1 MSGAEQKNKMPRAS
15 IIAISGKSGCG
26 NTTVSRLVAERLGR
40 TFINYTFRKLAEEEG
55 MSLAELLALAKEDP
69 SWDRLLDSRQVALA
83 HREDCVIGSRLAMWL
98 LGDADLRVYLRA
110 GQSVRVGRIFAREGG
125 DREAIARFT
134 AARDKDDQRRY
145 REIYGIDTE
154 DLSSAHL
161 VIDTERWDAPSTA
174 DIIVRAFATRQKV
187 LRDTAEEH

>member
-1 MSGAEQKNKMPRAS
+1 MKTQRAS

-26 NTTVSRLVAERLGR
+26 NTTVSRLVAEMLGR
-40 TFINYTFRKLAEEEG
+40 KFINYTFRRLAEEEG
-55 MSLAELLALAKEDP
+55 LSLAEILSLAKEDP
-69 SWDRLLDSRQVALA
+69 SWDRVLDSRQVELA

-110 GQSVRVGRIFAREGG
+110 SQGVRVDRIFSREGG
-125 DREAIARFT
+125 DREEIARFT

-161 VIDTERWDAPSTA
+161 VIDTELWDAPSTA
-174 DIIVRAFATRQKV
+174 ALIVQAFVTRQAAPRQPGPEVRK
-187 LRDTAEEH
+187 